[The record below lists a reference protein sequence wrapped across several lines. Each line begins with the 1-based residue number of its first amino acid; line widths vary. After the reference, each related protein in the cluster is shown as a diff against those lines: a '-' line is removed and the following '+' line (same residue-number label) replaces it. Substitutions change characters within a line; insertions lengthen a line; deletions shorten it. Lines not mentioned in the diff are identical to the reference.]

1 MCFERTPFIRL
12 RYSTLEF
19 NAGQCLQHVVRAGIE
34 LGISGFI
41 SSALNHSATPPSTN
55 YTLYLD
61 AVFSKLVIVFNFGVL
76 HDHWHDP
83 LQMLTNSVT
92 CLAAVQTKQRTIREL
107 MTAILLTEQFY
118 FRNLT

>member
-76 HDHWHDP
+76 HNHRHDP
-83 LQMLTNSVT
+83 LQMFTNSVT
-92 CLAAVQTKQRTIREL
+92 CLAAAQTKQNRDKTR
-107 MTAILLTEQFY
+107 
-118 FRNLT
+118 